1 MQFPYVE
8 PTLAILP
15 FSRTRYTLF
24 KSKRAKKGHHSW
36 KLQSRSRCHL
46 WLLRRPPTLNL
57 ALSLAEIKTY
67 KKHTQIGRFRPHIPW
82 PTPIIDYCLEAH
94 WACASFEIKFTV
106 VPVQIMAGR
115 RYKWRFSA
123 KTSLKN
129 TLIARF
135 RPHIAWPTPIIDCY
149 LEVYWSCASFEI
161 KFTVVPTQV
170 MAGWP

>member
-1 MQFPYVE
+1 MTAPHYRMLTLSILIVRIFWDQIHGRTCSNNWWRTVYLVSCYMQHAKE
-8 PTLAILP
+8 HTL
-15 FSRTRYTLF
+15 
-24 KSKRAKKGHHSW
+24 
-36 KLQSRSRCHL
+36 
-46 WLLRRPPTLNL
+46 
-57 ALSLAEIKTY
+57 
-67 KKHTQIGRFRPHIPW
+67 IGRFRPHIPW

-129 TLIARF
+129 TLIGRF
-135 RPHIAWPTPIIDCY
+135 RPHIAWPTPTIDCY
-149 LEVYWSCASFEI
+149 LEVYYSCASFEI

-170 MAGWP
+170 MAGRP